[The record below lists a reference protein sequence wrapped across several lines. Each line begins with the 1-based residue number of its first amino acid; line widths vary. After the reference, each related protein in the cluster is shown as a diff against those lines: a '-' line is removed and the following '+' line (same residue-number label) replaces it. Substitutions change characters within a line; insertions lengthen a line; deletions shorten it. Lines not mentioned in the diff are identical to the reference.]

1 MKAWVLPVVL
11 ICALATFVCG
21 AVLMPA
27 SELMPATV
35 RSGSWANGLSPVRSY
50 DIMQEFKKLG
60 NSISSTVFNK
70 PNVDDAMN
78 TPMHDDIPG
87 DVRSYVAYSIF
98 LSLALIF
105 SAIAINCIGR
115 WDSEE
120 KTIIPYKK

>member
-35 RSGSWANGLSPVRSY
+35 TPGPWTDGLSPVRSY
-50 DIMQEFKKLG
+50 DAMQAFKGIG
-60 NSISSTVFNK
+60 NSLSSTLFNM
-70 PNVDDAMN
+70 PNVDDAM
-78 TPMHDDIPG
+78 TKPMHTNIPG
-87 DVRSYVAYSIF
+87 DVRSYVAYAIF
-98 LSLALIF
+98 LSLAMIF
-105 SAIAINCIGR
+105 AAVAINCIGR